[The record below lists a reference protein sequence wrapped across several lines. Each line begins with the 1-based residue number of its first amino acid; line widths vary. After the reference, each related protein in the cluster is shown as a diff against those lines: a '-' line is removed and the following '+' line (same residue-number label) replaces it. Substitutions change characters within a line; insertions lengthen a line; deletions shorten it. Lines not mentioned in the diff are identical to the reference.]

1 MLGVV
6 GCFREAEPIRDY
18 TLIYYEKFSHLIM
31 ETEKSMVCYQQ
42 VGDPGKQVVWFH
54 TKSGGLRTMG
64 ADGVSPSP
72 RAGKNECSSSTG

>member
-1 MLGVV
+1 
-6 GCFREAEPIRDY
+6 
-18 TLIYYEKFSHLIM
+18 M